1 MSQSTTDLRIVPL
14 APSQDVLTDLLRDGA
29 RRLLAQA
36 VEAEVAAWIDDHA
49 HLKDDQ
55 GRRQVI
61 RNGHLPERAIQ
72 TGIGAVEVQQPRVR
86 DRRPA
91 DQREAFTSAILPPY
105 LRKTRSLEGL
115 LPWLY
120 LKGISTGDFA
130 EALQAILGPDAP
142 GLSATTITRLKAAW
156 EDEFAAWNKRSL
168 AGKRY
173 VYVWADGVHF
183 NIRLEG
189 GRQCILVLMGATAEG
204 KKELIAVADGYRESD
219 QSWRELLLDVK
230 ARGLEVEPSLA
241 IGDGALGFW
250 KAMRQVWDTTQ
261 EQRCWVHKTANVL
274 DKLPKGSQPKA
285 KRMLHGIYLAETKAA
300 AGKAFDL
307 FVKTYEAKYPKATEC
322 LAKDR
327 GVLLAF
333 YDFPAEHWVH
343 IRTTNPIESVFSTV
357 RLRHDKTKGSGGR
370 VACLTMVFKLME
382 SASKGWRSLNGSPLL
397 AEVVKGVV
405 FADGIRG
412 QVPLHPEQPK
422 GDALASATTSRTL
435 INAICSAQHEPGGA
449 PSMPS
454 HSQNRLCLMRWATSL
469 ITG

>member
-1 MSQSTTDLRIVPL
+1 LQSLKSTPLAHEAGEYPAMSQSTTEIRIVPL
-14 APSQDVLTDLLRDGA
+14 APTQDVLTDLLRDGA

-36 VEAEVAAWIDDHA
+36 VEAEVAAWIDEHA
-49 HLKDDQ
+49 HLKDDR
-55 GRRQVI
+55 GRRQVV

-120 LKGISTGDFA
+120 LKGVSTGDFA

-156 EDEFAAWNKRSL
+156 EDEFAAWSKRSL

-204 KKELIAVADGYRESD
+204 KKELIAVADGYRESE
-219 QSWRELLLDVK
+219 QSWKELLLDCK

-250 KAMRQVWDTTQ
+250 KAMRQEWDTTK

-285 KRMLHGIYLAETKAA
+285 KRMLHEIYLAETKVA

-322 LAKDR
+322 LVKDR
-327 GVLLAF
+327 DVLLAF
-333 YDFPAEHWVH
+333 YDFPAEHWIH

-357 RLRHDKTKGSGGR
+357 RLRHDKTKGSGSR
-370 VACLTMVFKLME
+370 VACLTMVFKLMD

-405 FADGIRG
+405 FTDGIREK
-412 QVPLHPEQPK
+412 P
-422 GDALASATTSRTL
+422 AA
-435 INAICSAQHEPGGA
+435 
-449 PSMPS
+449 
-454 HSQNRLCLMRWATSL
+454 
-469 ITG
+469 